1 METNYERA
9 FAGRPEVYAAW
20 GALNGAVKAGMDLR
34 RYELATLAAAQRLRS
49 SYCSLA
55 HGKVLREQFG
65 EPVLEIARNRRAAG
79 LDDATSIADGD
90 HLQRLGPRART
101 CASNSRSSSLRSTSR
116 VATSSLLIA
125 LDRRRRL
132 QRSSSLPTGRVR
144 SFQ

>member
-65 EPVLEIARNRRAAG
+65 EPVLEIARNRRAAW

-132 QRSSSLPTGRVR
+132 QRSSSLRTGRVR

>member
-65 EPVLEIARNRRAAG
+65 EPVLEIARDRRSAG

>member
-65 EPVLEIARNRRAAG
+65 EPVLEIARDRRSAG

-132 QRSSSLPTGRVR
+132 QRSSSLRTGRVR